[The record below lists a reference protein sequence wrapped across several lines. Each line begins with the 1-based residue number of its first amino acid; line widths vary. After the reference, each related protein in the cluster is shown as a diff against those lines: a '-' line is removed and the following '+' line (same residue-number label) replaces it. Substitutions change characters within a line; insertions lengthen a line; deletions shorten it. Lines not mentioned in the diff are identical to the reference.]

1 MDKRF
6 TIRFREE
13 IELEEKAYNILK
25 EAKEKDGITFQKYV
39 IRAINYMYM
48 TEHKGLNKIETE
60 TLENIKDQEINNSAI
75 KAIRYE
81 IGNLKKEMN
90 AELES
95 LKELLESGAVKIAAN
110 SEESENTMKEI
121 HIEDVKDE
129 TINDAASSFLDS
141 L

>member
-75 KAIRYE
+75 KA
-81 IGNLKKEMN
+81 MN